1 MKRKGKFG
9 CMTWTAIIL
18 VILALALFLGWR
30 WAVANR
36 SVGMLDRVDALFTSG
51 QATSSAQIAYGDH
64 PQQVLTVHRATDAAE
79 GGKQPVLVFI
89 HGGGWHAGNPVDYA
103 FVGRNFA
110 PEGFVVVNAGY
121 RLGEDGKFPA
131 MLEDGAAAIRW
142 VHDNIAGQGGDPA
155 RIYVMGHSAGAYN
168 AVMLALDRQWL
179 GREGLPDDTIKG
191 AIGLAGPY
199 DFYPF
204 DSDSSRFTFG
214 DAPRPEQTQ
223 PINFVRGDAPPLLL
237 ATGDADMT
245 VKPRNSEALA
255 AAMTEAGAPTET
267 VLFAAMNHE
276 GSIIT
281 TARPFD
287 RDRRVKDAVLAFLR
301 KREAALDGA
310 PASVPAPS
318 VPVPSVPVQ
327 GETR

>member
-1 MKRKGKFG
+1 MKRKGRFG

-18 VILALALFLGWR
+18 VILALALFIGWR

-36 SVGMLDRVDALFTSG
+36 SVGMLDRVDSLFTGSDTIVAG
-51 QATSSAQIAYGDH
+51 PIAFGDH
-64 PQQVLTVHRATDAAE
+64 PQQVLTVHRAANAPA
-79 GGKQPVLVFI
+79 GASQPVLVFI

-110 PEGFVVVNAGY
+110 PEGFVAVNAGY

-131 MLEDGAAAIRW
+131 MLQDGAAAIRW
-142 VHDNIAGQGGDPA
+142 VHDNIADHGGDPE
-155 RIYVMGHSAGAYN
+155 RIYLMGHSAGAYN
-168 AVMLALDRQWL
+168 AIMLALDRQWL
-179 GREGLPDDTIKG
+179 GREGLADDTIKG

-204 DSDSSRFTFG
+204 DTDSSRFTFG
-214 DAPRPEQTQ
+214 DAARPEATQ
-223 PINFVRGDAPPLLL
+223 PINFARGDAPPLLL

-255 AAMTEAGAPTET
+255 RAMTDAGAPTDAI
-267 VLFAAMNHE
+267 LFAAMNHE

-287 RDRRVKDAVLAFLR
+287 RDRRVKDAILAFLR
-301 KREAALDGA
+301 ETEAIAAAADA
-310 PASVPAPS
+310 DADA
-318 VPVPSVPVQ
+318 PSVPVQ

>member
-1 MKRKGKFG
+1 MRRKGGLG
-9 CMTWTAIIL
+9 CMTWTALIL

-36 SVGMLDRVDALFTSG
+36 SVGLLDSVDSIFTG
-51 QATSSAQIAYGDH
+51 RAAKLAGPFAFGEHPEQI
-64 PQQVLTVHRATDAAE
+64 LTIHRSTNLHEGAA
-79 GGKQPVLVFI
+79 QPVLVFI
-89 HGGGWHAGNPVDYA
+89 HGGGWDAGTPVDYA

-121 RLGEDGKFPA
+121 RLGEEGKFPA
-131 MLEDGAAAIRW
+131 MLEDGAAALRW
-142 VHDNIAGQGGDPA
+142 VHDNIAGHGGNPQ

-168 AVMLALDRQWL
+168 AIMLTLDRQWL
-179 GREGLPDDTIKG
+179 GREGLPADTIDG

-204 DSDSSRFTFG
+204 DTDSSRFTFG
-214 DAPRPEQTQ
+214 EAPRPELTQ
-223 PINFVRGDAPPLLL
+223 PISFARGDAPPLLL

-245 VKPRNSEALA
+245 VKPRNSKALA
-255 AAMTEAGAPTET
+255 RAMTEAGLPTRA

-287 RDRRVKDAVLAFLR
+287 RDRRVKNAVLSFLR
-301 KREAALDGA
+301 EREAALDA
-310 PASVPAPS
+310 AAASLQVKA
-318 VPVPSVPVQ
+318 
-327 GETR
+327 GIR